1 MMNQE
6 NIQNPETGI
15 DPLEQY
21 GLNLTGLA
29 IDGKIDPVIG
39 REDEIRRIIQILS
52 RRKKN
57 NPVLIGE
64 PGTGKTTVVE
74 GLAKR
79 IIENDVPE
87 NIKGKQLVAMDLTA
101 MVAGAMYKGQFEER
115 LKNFIKAVKEKD
127 GEIIVFI
134 DEIHMI
140 VGAGGQGQMDVANII
155 KPELAHGSLKVIG
168 ATTLNEY
175 QKYVEPDAALE
186 RRFQQVFIQEPN
198 VKDTITIL
206 RGIKDKYE
214 VHHGLGIRDSAL
226 ISAATLSEKYISD
239 RFLPDKAVDLVDE
252 AASKLRMEINSAPEL
267 IDNLKRTLIQLEVE
281 QEALKKEK
289 DSKSKARLQECK
301 KEIDSIRNNLDIHI
315 ETWEN
320 EKGTATKISKL
331 KKDLENAKFK
341 MENYSRDGNYADAS
355 KIQYDTIP
363 VIVQKIDSLSQTLEH
378 FQFVKLEVQPDDVA
392 EVVSKWTGIPVQKM
406 LEGEKEKL
414 LKLESLFH
422 NRVIGQDHALKKTA
436 DVIRMSKLGFSD
448 SKKPLGSF
456 LFMGKTG
463 VGKTELAKTIA
474 EALFDDEKALVRIDM
489 SELMEQH
496 SISKLIGSPPGYVGF
511 DDGGYLTEKIRRRPY
526 AVILFDEIEK
536 AHPSILNILLQILDD
551 GRLTDS
557 KGRTVNF
564 KNTIIIMTS
573 NLKNDELNLC
583 LKPELRNRIDEII
596 YFNELNQDAVR
607 KIVELNI
614 GKMVKM
620 LAAQNVHCEVD
631 TSVID
636 DLCKNGFQPEFGAR
650 PIKRLI
656 NRDILSKISKY
667 ILERP
672 DVVSIWVIF
681 DKEIRIED
689 GSKDN
694 LKKAG

>member
-301 KEIDSIRNNLDIHI
+301 KEIDAIRNNLDIHI

-320 EKGTATKISKL
+320 EKGTATEISKL

-422 NRVIGQDHALKKTA
+422 NRVIGQDHALEKTA

-496 SISKLIGSPPGYVGF
+496 SISKLIGSPPGYVGY

-614 GKMVKM
+614 AKMVKM
-620 LAAQNVHCEVD
+620 LAAQNVHCKVD
-631 TSVID
+631 ASVID